1 MGIEPTYPAWK
12 AGVLPMN
19 YTRTCDFKSIAN
31 IFSFVNIFFRN
42 FLFFYEILLFSFKVY
57 YSRQKDKYSSVL
69 VLIIIF
75 NNLHVFSKSVLSITS
90 QDE

>member
-31 IFSFVNIFFRN
+31 IFSFVNIFFA
-42 FLFFYEILLFSFKVY
+42 FFYFFTKFY
-57 YSRQKDKYSSVL
+57 YFPLKSIISVRKINIPL
-69 VLIIIF
+69 Y
-75 NNLHVFSKSVLSITS
+75 
-90 QDE
+90 